1 MKHIEVEGGELALKN
16 SFGDMV
22 IIPKKNKKEVEKM
35 IDTKCWEC
43 VDSFVDTLPIN
54 EDYAEDG
61 SLYSELLTNDKS
73 QDDFVYDAGTLNEVT
88 ITEEA
93 PQWLKYRREYVKN
106 NPFNIDEYVENR
118 VNNPVGREKIKIIDT
133 EKWKKEL
140 RQEGLETRYNSAM
153 DYVAGELIRNKPQGN
168 LSRAEWLDGM
178 TAKEEEIIKRNPEY
192 RSSLWQDTKRGLIS
206 ATEITSAQ
214 TFGNILNSPDYT
226 TREKQQMIEE
236 YKDHPI
242 MSKLGDAAKILSPLT
257 VPSKMV
263 QSAYKDGYS
272 FTDALKGK
280 KNDAGIVEDI
290 FTDPLNLVGVGLM
303 GKLSKADKVIDGTKV
318 GSKVLGKTDDIV
330 KPIASSVD
338 DVGKS
343 LTQAP
348 KPTWQMEELPGL
360 HLKSTMEGQAISKIV
375 EPKTGL
381 VNVEQA
387 LAIIGKESGGAD
399 KVALIKQG
407 LGETL
412 PKKMDYNQFRKVV
425 QDQLI
430 PLERQFSTRTSN
442 YGIGRL
448 GYPLPKRSS
457 YEAAIKHNE
466 EVIAHYKKQIA
477 EGSNNSSLRG
487 DLQKAIQRLENS
499 KKELATLPLE
509 NQTLILGNKSKFGR
523 GSDAHGNPD
532 ETLGHVHFLRD
543 AENPNILTV
552 TQIQSDA
559 FQGTHR
565 IMPKNTSNA
574 TALERQQKSLQR
586 MEELQERNKSIL
598 NKMKTEG
605 VDEAGLPVQDYQIK
619 QFEDMVKAQ
628 EQSNLFKKADVE
640 NFTQKQLL
648 DKNHQERYLQEL
660 VDYAGKRG
668 DVNKVR
674 VPTSET
680 AAKVQGY
687 TPVDVEDVIRR
698 YKTQPS
704 FLEQINEASDV
715 EKKFLQ
721 EILEGKIKGNTYE
734 PAHQTILKKYSEQP
748 KTIKKLFGVEPKIVT
763 DSKGNTWYEFDI
775 PKKFKE
781 GKGEIKAFTVVPA
794 VTGTKIAGDQKKS
807 KSK

>member
-192 RSSLWQDTKRGLIS
+192 TSSLWQDTKRGLIS

-330 KPIASSVD
+330 KPIASSAD

-360 HLKSTMEGQAISKIV
+360 HLNS
-375 EPKTGL
+375 
-381 VNVEQA
+381 
-387 LAIIGKESGGAD
+387 
-399 KVALIKQG
+399 
-407 LGETL
+407 TL
-412 PKKMDYNQFRKVV
+412 PDNPKGIHSNIRKSDGTIDTRTVLDQMKKVEGDAKYAEWEKGFKDIYGEGLENLPKRMDYNDFIKTGQKNLIELEHSLHPNLNKTFMANRKKGASYVDNDLLDEQVV
-425 QDQLI
+425 IL
-430 PLERQFSTRTSN
+430 SN
-442 YGIGRL
+442 KNKFGIG
-448 GYPLPKRSS
+448 
-457 YEAAIKHNE
+457 
-466 EVIAHYKKQIA
+466 
-477 EGSNNSSLRG
+477 
-487 DLQKAIQRLENS
+487 
-499 KKELATLPLE
+499 
-509 NQTLILGNKSKFGR
+509 
-523 GSDAHGNPD
+523 SDVHGNPK
-532 ETLGHVHFLRD
+532 ETLGHLQVVVTK
-543 AENPNILTV
+543 ENPNVLT
-552 TQIQSDA
+552 TLGIQSDA

-565 IMPKNTSNA
+565 IMPNKKGTTPEIDKWKKILTPESRKEA
-574 TALERQQKSLQR
+574 IEMGGVETADMLEADALKFLSQA
-586 MEELQERNKSIL
+586 ENKAR
-598 NKMKTEG
+598 
-605 VDEAGLPVQDYQIK
+605 EALGPNPI
-619 QFEDMVKAQ
+619 
-628 EQSNLFKKADVE
+628 
-640 NFTQKQLL
+640 QKQLL

-687 TPVDVEDVIRR
+687 
-698 YKTQPS
+698 
-704 FLEQINEASDV
+704 N
-715 EKKFLQ
+715 
-721 EILEGKIKGNTYE
+721 
-734 PAHQTILKKYSEQP
+734 
-748 KTIKKLFGVEPKIVT
+748 
-763 DSKGNTWYEFDI
+763 
-775 PKKFKE
+775 
-781 GKGEIKAFTVVPA
+781 
-794 VTGTKIAGDQKKS
+794 
-807 KSK
+807 

>member
-118 VNNPVGREKIKIIDT
+118 LNNPVGREKIKIIDT

-303 GKLSKADKVIDGTKV
+303 GKLSKADEVIDVTKV

-360 HLKSTMEGQAISKIV
+360 HLNS
-375 EPKTGL
+375 
-381 VNVEQA
+381 
-387 LAIIGKESGGAD
+387 
-399 KVALIKQG
+399 
-407 LGETL
+407 TL
-412 PKKMDYNQFRKVV
+412 PDNPKGIHSNIRKSDGTIDTRTVLDQMKKVEGDAKYAEWEKGFKDIYGEGLENLPKRMDYNDFIKTGQKN
-425 QDQLI
+425 LI
-430 PLERQFSTRTSN
+430 
-442 YGIGRL
+442 
-448 GYPLPKRSS
+448 
-457 YEAAIKHNE
+457 
-466 EVIAHYKKQIA
+466 
-477 EGSNNSSLRG
+477 
-487 DLQKAIQRLENS
+487 
-499 KKELATLPLE
+499 EL
-509 NQTLILGNKSKFGR
+509 
-523 GSDAHGNPD
+523 
-532 ETLGHVHFLRD
+532 
-543 AENPNILTV
+543 
-552 TQIQSDA
+552 
-559 FQGTHR
+559 
-565 IMPKNTSNA
+565 
-574 TALERQQKSLQR
+574 
-586 MEELQERNKSIL
+586 
-598 NKMKTEG
+598 
-605 VDEAGLPVQDYQIK
+605 
-619 QFEDMVKAQ
+619 
-628 EQSNLFKKADVE
+628 
-640 NFTQKQLL
+640 
-648 DKNHQERYLQEL
+648 
-660 VDYAGKRG
+660 
-668 DVNKVR
+668 
-674 VPTSET
+674 
-680 AAKVQGY
+680 
-687 TPVDVEDVIRR
+687 
-698 YKTQPS
+698 
-704 FLEQINEASDV
+704 
-715 EKKFLQ
+715 
-721 EILEGKIKGNTYE
+721 
-734 PAHQTILKKYSEQP
+734 
-748 KTIKKLFGVEPKIVT
+748 
-763 DSKGNTWYEFDI
+763 
-775 PKKFKE
+775 
-781 GKGEIKAFTVVPA
+781 
-794 VTGTKIAGDQKKS
+794 
-807 KSK
+807 